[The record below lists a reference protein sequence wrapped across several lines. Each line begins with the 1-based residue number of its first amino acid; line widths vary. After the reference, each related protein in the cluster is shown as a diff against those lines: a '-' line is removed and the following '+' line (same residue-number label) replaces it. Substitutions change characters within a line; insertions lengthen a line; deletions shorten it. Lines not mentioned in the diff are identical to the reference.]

1 MNWNWLEHT
10 GEMFQSLEDR
20 GWDHLH
26 LAPCWEHG
34 PDIYR
39 LSGSQYL
46 PPAFGGVRKRFEIVG
61 DVRDLPGMGEQLND
75 EFRAVVTARQ

>member
-1 MNWNWLEHT
+1 MWDWLAKT
-10 GEMFQSLEDR
+10 DKLFRKLEAL

-26 LAPCWEHG
+26 LSPSWDHG

-46 PPAFGGVRKRFEIVG
+46 PPAFGGSRKRFEILG
-61 DVRDLPGMGEQLND
+61 DVRELLQMGKQLDD
-75 EFRAVVTARQ
+75 EFRSAVTARQ